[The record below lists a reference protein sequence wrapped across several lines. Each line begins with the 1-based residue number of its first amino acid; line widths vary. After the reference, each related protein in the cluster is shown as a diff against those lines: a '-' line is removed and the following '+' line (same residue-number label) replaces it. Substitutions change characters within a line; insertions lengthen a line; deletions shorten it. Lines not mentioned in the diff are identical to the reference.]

1 MESALVLSVWK
12 SIIKISRQR
21 TSQLCWPWQSLQDYQ
36 SREITR
42 EDDHWGIVDSSITG
56 WLLEVKMV
64 WSRSSQE
71 GCISPLCLPP
81 RSCFNQEFWEGAA
94 AKALGVPSD
103 VLKLKY
109 CILESIQTEIWIV
122 PKHLQNGKKRI
133 TLFCFLFLTEVPNSA
148 VSVNFLVRF

>member
-1 MESALVLSVWK
+1 MWSQLLSFQSENPSLK
-12 SIIKISRQR
+12 SQGREHPSYADHGNPCRI
-21 TSQLCWPWQSLQDYQ
+21 TSQ
-36 SREITR
+36 

-56 WLLEVKMV
+56 WLLEVKVV